1 MTTTSS
7 STGLA
12 TAELAHVDASNGV
25 SYAYRCFGKASSALP
40 VVFLQHFRG
49 NVDNWDPV
57 LVDGVA
63 AHRQVIVFDNAGVG
77 GSTGTTPDTV
87 EQMALDAVAFL
98 DALGL
103 AQVDLFGFSLGGFVA
118 QEIALAAPERVRR
131 LVLAGTGPKGAP
143 GMEHW
148 SDEVIE
154 GVVIDDNTPEGYLG
168 VFYTGSADS
177 LGAGQASAGR
187 IFARQEGRD
196 DSPSLESKDAQ
207 YRAVENWG
215 IQDWGIVRRLTAI
228 AQPTLV
234 LQGDHDVMIPTK
246 ASHLMAALIPGAQL
260 HIYPDASHG
269 SIFQY
274 AEDAAARTV
283 AFLAG

>member
-1 MTTTSS
+1 MTTTST
-7 STGLA
+7 TGLA

-25 SYAYRCFGKASSALP
+25 AYAYRRFGTASSAVP

-49 NVDNWDPV
+49 NVDNWDPA

-63 AHRQVIVFDNAGVG
+63 AHREVIVFDNVGVG

-87 EQMALDAVAFL
+87 EQMALDAVALL

-103 AQVDLFGFSLGGFVA
+103 AQVDLFGYSLGGFVA
-118 QEIALAAPERVRR
+118 QEIALTAPERVRR

-148 SDEVIE
+148 SAEVIE

-168 VFYTGSADS
+168 LFYTSSADS
-177 LGAGQASAGR
+177 LAAGQESAAR
-187 IFARQEGRD
+187 IFARQNGRD
-196 DSPSLESKDAQ
+196 AEPSIETKNAQ

-215 IQDWGIVRRLTAI
+215 AQDWPAVQRLTRI
-228 AQPTLV
+228 TQPTLI

-246 ASHLMAALIPGAQL
+246 ASHLMTALIPGAQL

-274 AEDAAARTV
+274 ARDTAARV
-283 AFLAG
+283 VKFLAP

>member
-1 MTTTSS
+1 MTTTST

-12 TAELAHVDASNGV
+12 TAELAHVDAANGV
-25 SYAYRCFGKASSALP
+25 SYAYRRFGTASSAVP

-49 NVDNWDPV
+49 NVDNWDPA

-63 AHRQVIVFDNAGVG
+63 AHHDVIVFDNVGVG

-98 DALGL
+98 EALSL
-103 AQVDLFGFSLGGFVA
+103 AQVDIFGYSLGGFVA
-118 QEIALAAPERVRR
+118 QEIALTAPERVRR

-143 GMEHW
+143 GIQRW
-148 SDEVIE
+148 SAEVIE

-177 LGAGQASAGR
+177 LDAGQASAGR

-196 DSPSLESKDAQ
+196 ESPSLETKDAQ

-215 IQDWGIVRRLTAI
+215 VQDWATVRRLTGI
-228 AQPTLV
+228 TQPSLV

-246 ASHLMAALIPGAQL
+246 ASHLMAALIPDAQL

-283 AFLAG
+283 TFLAD

>member
-1 MTTTSS
+1 MITTL

-12 TAELAHVDASNGV
+12 TAELAHVDAPNGV
-25 SYAYRCFGKASSALP
+25 SYAYRRFGTRSSAVP
-40 VVFLQHFRG
+40 IVFLQHFRG
-49 NVDNWDPV
+49 NVDNWDPA

-63 AHRQVIVFDNAGVG
+63 AHREVIVFDNAGVG
-77 GSTGTTPDTV
+77 ASTGTTPDTI
-87 EQMALDAVAFL
+87 EQMAIDALAFL

-118 QEIALAAPERVRR
+118 QEIALEAPGRVRR

-143 GMEHW
+143 GMEGW
-148 SDEVIE
+148 SPDVIE
-154 GVVIDDNTPEGYLG
+154 GVVVDDNTPEGYLG
-168 VFYTGSADS
+168 VFYTGSAQS
-177 LGAGQASAGR
+177 LGAGKASAGR

-196 DSPSLESKDAQ
+196 EWPSLETKDAQ

-215 IQDWGIVRRLTAI
+215 VQDWTAVRRLTGI
-228 AQPTLV
+228 TQPTLV

-246 ASHLMAALIPGAQL
+246 ASHLMAALIPDAQI

-274 AEDAAARTV
+274 AGEAAARTV
-283 AFLAG
+283 AFLAN